1 MMLDSPVYPFDELL
15 IKSIAPPEGL
25 EVDWDDRRPN
35 CPESEE
41 EMHDRFVAGMTEH
54 LNENQITILVTHF
67 YGIYEICNH
76 FDHIA
81 GYDGFCSL
89 IHAVNDGENWEVKL
103 SGSCQHLIGLVKE

>member
-1 MMLDSPVYPFDELL
+1 MGEAMMLDSPVYPFDELL

-54 LNENQITILVTHF
+54 LNEN
-67 YGIYEICNH
+67 
-76 FDHIA
+76 
-81 GYDGFCSL
+81 
-89 IHAVNDGENWEVKL
+89 
-103 SGSCQHLIGLVKE
+103 